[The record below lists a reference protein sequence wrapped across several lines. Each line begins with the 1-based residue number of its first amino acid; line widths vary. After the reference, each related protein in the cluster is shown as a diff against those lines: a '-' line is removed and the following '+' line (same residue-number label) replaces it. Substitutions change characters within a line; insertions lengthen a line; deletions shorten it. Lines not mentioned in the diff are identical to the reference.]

1 MGVHKV
7 KGFLI
12 GLIFTSVAFTMSGCA
27 SMFGSDNRSI
37 HVTSNPDNAKV
48 YYQGVEIGKT
58 PTNVAVDSTFSPGSI
73 TVKKPGYNTSM
84 HQIQTS
90 FQTVGILNIF
100 FWPGFIID
108 AITGKMM
115 KVSNHHIHL
124 PLSKE
129 V

>member
-1 MGVHKV
+1 MKD
-7 KGFLI
+7 LPM
-12 GLIFTSVAFTMSGCA
+12 GLILAGVAFTLSGCA

-48 YYQGVEIGKT
+48 YYQGIEVGKT
-58 PTNVAVDSTFSPGSI
+58 PANVAVESTFSPGSI
-73 TVKKPGYNTSM
+73 TVKKPGYNTAM
-84 HQIQTS
+84 QQIQTS
-90 FQTVGILNIF
+90 FQTAGILNIF

-108 AITGKMM
+108 AVTGKTM
-115 KVSNHHIHL
+115 KISNHHMHI